1 VEVLLHV
8 DGLGFNLI
16 QKRKNKKEKSEAER

>member
-1 VEVLLHV
+1 VEVLLQV

-16 QKRKNKKEKSEAER
+16 QKRKNKKEKSEAGR